1 MSRKSAS
8 YGNII
13 YWVEELRR
21 TDNLIFG
28 RYEWRA
34 VTCDR
39 DSIEEC
45 EQYIEREVLK
55 QREQVV
61 KKRESEEY
69 GIKTHKVI

>member
-13 YWVEELRR
+13 YWVEELKR
-21 TDNLIFG
+21 TDNMFFS
-28 RYEWRA
+28 RYEWKA
-34 VTCDR
+34 TTGDR